1 VDVFHE
7 PGNTDLTANVD
18 FEYLKEAM
26 ADLVAAHGPID
37 QRTFL
42 NGMGLPTRLQGLLK
56 RAETQEQKERLQ
68 LAASRLVDV
77 DGMGGQYQVLGITN
91 ARQPSEEGVEGV
103 PIYPFVGNQKDSNDN
118 LL

>member
-1 VDVFHE
+1 MDVFHE

-26 ADLVAAHGPID
+26 ADLVATYGPID

-42 NGMGLPTRLQGLLK
+42 HSMGLPTRLKGLLK
-56 RAETQEQKERLQ
+56 GAKTQEKKEGLWR
-68 LAASRLVDV
+68 AASRLVDV
-77 DGMGGQYQVLGITN
+77 DGMGRQYQVLGITN
-91 ARQPSEEGVEGV
+91 ECRPSVEGDESV
-103 PIYPFVGNQKDSNDN
+103 PAWPFVGNQKDGNDN